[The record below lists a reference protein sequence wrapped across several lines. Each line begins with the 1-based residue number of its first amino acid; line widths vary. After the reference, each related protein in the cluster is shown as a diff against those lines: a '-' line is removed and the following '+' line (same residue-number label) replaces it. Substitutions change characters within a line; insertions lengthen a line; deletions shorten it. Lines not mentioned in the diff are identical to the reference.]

1 MSKVTFKTVDNFR
14 ARGIIVTSETI
25 MDLHR
30 NVRDMEKT
38 CSKDAVDGAR
48 HIVEF
53 LEECYN
59 KNFRYR

>member
-1 MSKVTFKTVDNFR
+1 MSRIAYKTVDNFR

-25 MDLHR
+25 MDLNR
-30 NVRDMEKT
+30 AVRVLEKT

-48 HIVEF
+48 HIVDF

-59 KNFRYR
+59 KNFKYR